1 MKKIFFI
8 ALFSVAAAAGVHAQ
22 GRGIDTQN
30 DRIRDGSSNRAPGV
44 NGTNQGVGTGR
55 GVDFGRGRG
64 TRADVALPNPY
75 RFTARRDEILR
86 AAQELMRERNMIVDS
101 SASNVETGIL
111 ISEPYTFSRGTVVSQ
126 SELTRYAEVPDAGS
140 RAYTRGRYTLIVEI
154 QPIDGT
160 TSNVTVNARI
170 EGRTDG
176 VSGAEWVRLRGNGTV
191 EQEFLSGLIEKV
203 TGANPLEQ
211 IP

>member
-1 MKKIFFI
+1 MKKILFI
-8 ALFSVAAAAGVHAQ
+8 ILLGVAAVAGAQAQ

-30 DRIRDGSSNRAPGV
+30 DRVRDDSNNRAPGV
-44 NGTNQGVGTGR
+44 NGANQSVGAGR
-55 GVDFGRGRG
+55 GVDFGRGRAQAG
-64 TRADVALPNPY
+64 TVIPNPH

-86 AAQELMRERNMIVDS
+86 AAQELMRERNMIVDA
-101 SASNVETGIL
+101 SASRADAGIL

-126 SELTRYAEVPDAGS
+126 SDLNRYAEVPDAGS

-160 TSNVTVNARI
+160 SSNVTINARI

-191 EQEFLSGLIEKV
+191 EQEFLGGLVEKV
-203 TGANPLEQ
+203 SGTNPLQQ